1 MEKYCE
7 KEQQYF
13 KKGENRLIGKE
24 NLYVQRK
31 HDIVRMPG
39 SKDDNDKK
47 LKLINES
54 LRGTTTHL
62 KETFNDIDSRIFEY

>member
-1 MEKYCE
+1 M
-7 KEQQYF
+7 
-13 KKGENRLIGKE
+13 IGKE
-24 NLYVQRK
+24 NIYVQRK

-54 LRGTTTHL
+54 LRGTATQL